1 MKRFLHYYFFIATTL
16 TINMSTLAITIPFA
30 ADAMDKR
37 YRHFRTIF
45 AGLGLVIGDFAE
57 VKPYNKDGRELVM
70 VRFDVRVETAED
82 NEHRSR
88 FRLDQAALGERCGD
102 AEAILDRV
110 NTFAAAKAEYDAA
123 NPTSRGDFTLK
134 PLEIVY
140 DSQDHY
146 WKVYKFAP
154 RSAGASAAATPRARP
169 KFR

>member
-1 MKRFLHYYFFIATTL
+1 
-16 TINMSTLAITIPFA
+16 MSTTLAITIPFA

-37 YRHFRTIF
+37 FRHFRTIF

-57 VKPYNKDGRELVM
+57 LKPYNKDGRELVM
-70 VRFDVRVETAED
+70 VRFDVRFETAED
-82 NEHRSR
+82 AEHRSR
-88 FRLDQAALGERCGD
+88 YRLDADGHDERYTD
-102 AEAILDRV
+102 AKAILERV

-134 PLEIVY
+134 PLEITY

>member
-1 MKRFLHYYFFIATTL
+1 MKRFRQYYFFIATTL
-16 TINMSTLAITIPFA
+16 TINMSTLAITIPYA
-30 ADAMDKR
+30 ADVMEKR
-37 YRHFRTIF
+37 FRHFRTIF

-70 VRFDVRVETAED
+70 VRFDVRIESAED
-82 NEHRSR
+82 SEHRTK
-88 FRLDQAALGERCGD
+88 FRLDHSRDERCGD
-102 AEAILDRV
+102 AEAILERV
-110 NTFAAAKAEYDAA
+110 NAFAAAKAEYDAA
-123 NPTSRGDFTLK
+123 DPASRQDFMLK

>member
-1 MKRFLHYYFFIATTL
+1 
-16 TINMSTLAITIPFA
+16 MSTTLAITIPYA

-70 VRFDVRVETAED
+70 VRFDVRFETAED
-82 NEHRSR
+82 GEHRSR
-88 FRLDQAALGERCGD
+88 YRLDHHGHDERRMDAQAVLER
-102 AEAILDRV
+102 I

-123 NPTSRGDFTLK
+123 DPASRGDFTLK

-140 DSQDHY
+140 DSQDHF

-154 RSAGASAAATPRARP
+154 RSAGAAAAAIPRARP